1 MKLRK
6 IAALT
11 LALTLMLSETNGMI
25 FAANTEQEVETVS
38 DIDVENNY
46 AETTENPEEI
56 NNIEE
61 DTEVLPEEEQM
72 TSGDASEKNVEDLFS
87 DKENTNDGLENTI
100 ESGTLTDTISWT
112 LYDNGTLV
120 ISGTGDMPDY
130 WSWMSSDDDMVPWHG
145 ETIKTITI
153 EEGIS
158 SIGNYSFEEL
168 YDLESVELPESL
180 YKIGDGAFKECSS
193 LQSIDLKS
201 VTILGWAVFYECK
214 ALSSVNLSNKIE
226 NIETETFYDCSGLNS
241 IKFPESLR
249 YIGESAFYG
258 CNISTVIIPY
268 GVTEIEDGAF
278 SECEKISVPYSVKR
292 IGYNAL
298 GFPDKIYYAGSESE
312 WDNIDGSDEWY
323 YRDIIRYYTELD
335 HSHHRFTKWAT
346 SQKATI
352 YSPEIQ
358 QRSCKICNDSETKNI
373 GNKLSPSIKTNIEEI
388 NLKIQQKT
396 DKFEVIKVSAGDSIV
411 SWKSDNDKIVKVS
424 GKKNGTCVITAGKKT
439 GKTSIII
446 TLKSGLVKKIPVKV
460 QKGDIKTTKISG
472 IRKTAELY
480 KGQKITLKPILSPV
494 CASQKINYTSSNKN
508 VAVVNAK
515 GVVSACGV
523 GNAVITV
530 KSGNKKVTCK
540 VKVSYRRPDFGA
552 SLLGYNTRNN
562 YFAVR
567 FKNIIY
573 YTWR

>member
-61 DTEVLPEEEQM
+61 DIEVLPEEEQM

-168 YDLESVELPESL
+168 YDLENVELPESL

-201 VTILGWAVFYECK
+201 VTMLGSAVFYECK
-214 ALSSVNLSNKIE
+214 ALFSVNLSNKIE
-226 NIETETFYDCSGLNS
+226 NIETETF
-241 IKFPESLR
+241 
-249 YIGESAFYG
+249 
-258 CNISTVIIPY
+258 
-268 GVTEIEDGAF
+268 
-278 SECEKISVPYSVKR
+278 
-292 IGYNAL
+292 
-298 GFPDKIYYAGSESE
+298 
-312 WDNIDGSDEWY
+312 
-323 YRDIIRYYTELD
+323 
-335 HSHHRFTKWAT
+335 
-346 SQKATI
+346 
-352 YSPEIQ
+352 
-358 QRSCKICNDSETKNI
+358 
-373 GNKLSPSIKTNIEEI
+373 
-388 NLKIQQKT
+388 
-396 DKFEVIKVSAGDSIV
+396 
-411 SWKSDNDKIVKVS
+411 
-424 GKKNGTCVITAGKKT
+424 
-439 GKTSIII
+439 
-446 TLKSGLVKKIPVKV
+446 
-460 QKGDIKTTKISG
+460 
-472 IRKTAELY
+472 
-480 KGQKITLKPILSPV
+480 
-494 CASQKINYTSSNKN
+494 
-508 VAVVNAK
+508 
-515 GVVSACGV
+515 
-523 GNAVITV
+523 
-530 KSGNKKVTCK
+530 
-540 VKVSYRRPDFGA
+540 
-552 SLLGYNTRNN
+552 
-562 YFAVR
+562 
-567 FKNIIY
+567 
-573 YTWR
+573 